1 MIPRKVPAIA
11 PHAVLA
17 CLSAHA
23 LHAAPAET
31 GDSNRPTNAS
41 PALSIT
47 SIFDSAEFNAES
59 FDGRWLPDEPAYTTR
74 EPARDNGP
82 GKDIVRNDPASGTQV
97 VLVPSRDLI
106 PPGQSSPL
114 AVEDHAWSRDRSRLL
129 VFTQSQRVWRTHSR
143 GDYWVLDR
151 SSRELSRLGGDA
163 PASSLMFAKFSPDG
177 GRVAYVRERNLYVE
191 DLRTHAITALTTN
204 RSPNVINGTF
214 DWVYEEE
221 FGLRDGFRWSP
232 DGSRIAFWQLD
243 TSGVREVPLV
253 NNTDGLY
260 PKVQW
265 IPYPK
270 TGDLNPACRVGVV
283 EVATGEIRW
292 LPVPGDPRAHYVFDL
307 QWPDA
312 SPFVF
317 LQQLNRRQD
326 TNRMF
331 LADPVTLATRE
342 FLVDRDDAWVD
353 SDHRPV
359 WFQDGKR
366 FLFWSQRDGWR
377 HLHLAHAGEAKA
389 RTVTQGDFDV
399 TELVH
404 LDEAKGHVYFIA
416 SPSNPTQRH
425 LFRIDLDGR
434 HLQRITPKDAQG
446 SHAYVVS
453 HDGRWAF
460 HTHSSFLQPPVTD
473 LVSLPD
479 HKSVRVLKDNQAL
492 KDKLA
497 ALELPK
503 ADFLRVRAGTNV
515 EIDGW
520 RIRPPKTEPGRKY
533 PVLVHVY
540 GEPAGSTVRDAW
552 GGKNLLWHLMLAQ
565 QGYNVL
571 SFDNRGTAAPRGR
584 AWAKSIHRKVGVLA
598 SQDQADA
605 LQHVL
610 AKHPDLDPGRVA
622 IWGWSGGGSMTLN
635 ALFRHPQLYHAGIAV
650 AAVPDMRQ
658 YDTIYQERYMG
669 LPDDNAE
676 AYRAG
681 SPVHFA
687 HQLQGR
693 LLVIHGTGDDNCH
706 YQGFEDLIDTLIR
719 HKKPFQMMAYPNRS
733 HSISEGEGTAVHL
746 RETMTRFLH
755 EAVPPGPR

>member
-1 MIPRKVPAIA
+1 MDPMNRPLHELRVWATALAMAWTPCLHAKPGDELAK
-11 PHAVLA
+11 PHAPQLTVA
-17 CLSAHA
+17 
-23 LHAAPAET
+23 
-31 GDSNRPTNAS
+31 R
-41 PALSIT
+41 
-47 SIFDSAEFNAES
+47 IFDPGEFNGEG
-59 FDGRWLPDEPAYTTR
+59 FDGHWMPDEPFYTTL
-74 EPARDNGP
+74 EPARENGP
-82 GKDIVRNDPASGTQV
+82 GKDLVRHDPASGSTE

-106 PPGQSSPL
+106 PPGQSTPL
-114 AVEDHAWSRDRSRLL
+114 VIEDHAWSQDRSRLL
-129 VFTQSQRVWRTHSR
+129 VFTQSRRVWRANTR

-163 PASSLMFAKFSPDG
+163 PPSSLMFAKFSPDG
-177 GRVAYVRERNLYVE
+177 TRVAYVRDRNVFVE
-191 DLRTHAITALTTN
+191 DLRTHAITALATN
-204 RSPNVINGTF
+204 PAPGMIHGTF

-232 DGSRIAFWQLD
+232 DGTRIAFWQLD

-270 TGDLNPACRVGVV
+270 TGDLNPACRVGVFDLASRDV
-283 EVATGEIRW
+283 RW
-292 LPVPGDPRAHYVFDL
+292 LTVPGDPREHYIFDL
-307 QWPDA
+307 QWPKG
-312 SPFVF
+312 SPQLF

-331 LADPVTLATRE
+331 LGNPSTGAATE
-342 FLVDRDDAWVD
+342 FLMDRDDAWVD
-353 SDHRPV
+353 SDHRPT
-359 WFQDGKR
+359 WLKDGKR

-377 HLHLAHAGEAKA
+377 HLHLAHAEDGKS
-389 RTVTQGDFDV
+389 RVVTKGDFDV
-399 TELVH
+399 TDLVH
-404 LDEAKGHVYFIA
+404 VDEPGKQVYFMA
-416 SPSNPTQRH
+416 SPGNPTQRH
-425 LFRIDLDGR
+425 LYRVGLDGH
-434 HLQRITPKDAQG
+434 HLQRVTPKDAGG

-453 HDGRWAF
+453 PDGHWAF
-460 HTHSSFLQPPVTD
+460 HTFSSFLQPPVTE

-479 HKSVRVLKDNQAL
+479 HKTVRVLQDNQAL
-492 KDKLA
+492 KEKLA
-497 ALELPK
+497 ALDMPK
-503 ADFLRVRAGTNV
+503 ARFVRVRAATNV

-520 RIRPPKTEPGRKY
+520 RIDPPRAEPGRKL

-565 QGYNVL
+565 QGYVVV

-584 AWAKSIHRKVGVLA
+584 EWAKSIHHKVGVLA

-605 LQHVL
+605 LRHL
-610 AKHPDLDPGRVA
+610 LSTSPELDAGRVA

-635 ALFRHPQLYHAGIAV
+635 ALFRHPGLYHAGISV

-669 LPDDNAE
+669 LPSEHAD

-681 SPVHFA
+681 SPVHLA

-693 LLVIHGTGDDNCH
+693 LLLIHGTGDDNCH
-706 YQGFEDLIDTLIR
+706 YQGFEELIDTLIR

-746 RETMTRFLH
+746 RDTMTRFLH